1 MEEIPALIL
10 LGEVAGT
17 RQDGSGSTAW
27 LRSLASELDEAYG
40 PERLGHFDLSE
51 SGVLGGRITGTA
63 DPLVAVLHGALG
75 SGSRP
80 MRWICV
86 RSCPDGL
93 DGETGDAGLPGSAAA
108 FEALKAARA
117 AHEMLVLRT
126 GRSDTDRLLADMTP
140 ALTGMLGDLTARQRA
155 VARMALLEGLRQS
168 EVAQRLGVRRATI
181 SVSFA
186 RARIQSLAA
195 LVSAIRRVFSS
206 AGSATV
212 EVAPNAASVA
222 AATVA
227 PIAPIAPPS

>member
-1 MEEIPALIL
+1 MEETPTLIL

-40 PERLGHFDLSE
+40 SERLGHFDLSE
-51 SGVLGGRITGTA
+51 SGILAGRLTGTA

-75 SGSRP
+75 PGSRP
-80 MRWICV
+80 IRWICV
-86 RSCPDGL
+86 RSCPDGH
-93 DGETGDAGLPGSAAA
+93 DGKFDVAGLPGSAAA
-108 FEALKAARA
+108 FDALKAARA

-126 GRSDTDRLLADMTP
+126 GRSDIDRLLADMTP
-140 ALTGMLGDLTARQRA
+140 ALTGMLGDLTARQRG

-195 LVSAIRRVFSS
+195 LVSAVRRVFSS
-206 AGSATV
+206 AGSAAV
-212 EVAPNAASVA
+212 EVAPKAGTVA
-222 AATVA
+222 AAAVG
-227 PIAPIAPPS
+227 PIAPPG